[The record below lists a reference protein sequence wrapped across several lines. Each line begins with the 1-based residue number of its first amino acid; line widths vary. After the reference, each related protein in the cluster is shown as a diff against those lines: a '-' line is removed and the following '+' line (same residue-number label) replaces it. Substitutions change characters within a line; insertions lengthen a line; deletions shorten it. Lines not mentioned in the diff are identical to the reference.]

1 MSLMKNKNTARKTSQ
16 DVALFKTFLRERKLN
31 EPADLEELTP
41 LQLDTSLRQFVLSV
55 RKQDGSDYEPSSL
68 RRSRA

>member
-55 RKQDGSDYEPSSL
+55 RKQDGSDYEPSSF